1 MAQLIIEAGRSEGQY
16 WRDLW
21 RYRELFYV
29 LAWRDIKVRYK
40 QTAIGILWA
49 LLQPLINSILLTVIF
64 HGVAR
69 MSSVGDAPYFLVVFA
84 GQMPWQFFSNSL
96 SGASQSV
103 IGSAG
108 LISKVYF
115 PRLIVPAGAV
125 VTAMADLFISFYL
138 MIGIMAFFHFWPSW
152 HILFLPFFVLLAF
165 AAALGPGLL
174 LTALTVKYRDF
185 KYITPFI
192 LQVGQLVSPVGY
204 LSSGFRDKYP
214 EWATLYSLN
223 PMVGVIDGFRWSI
236 LGSQAPLDLRSF
248 SFSIAIAFALM
259 FLGIWYFRHTER
271 SFADQV

>member
-29 LAWRDIKVRYK
+29 LAWRDITVRYK

-64 HGVAR
+64 QRVAK
-69 MSSVGDAPYFLVVFA
+69 MPTIGNAPYFLVVFA
-84 GQMPWQFFSNSL
+84 ANMPWQFFANSL

-115 PRLIVPAGAV
+115 PRLIIPAGAV
-125 VTAMADLFISFYL
+125 VTALADLFISFIL
-138 MIGIMAFFHFWPSW
+138 LAGIMAFFHFWPSW
-152 HILFLPFFVLLAF
+152 HLLFLPVFVLLGF

-192 LQVGQLVSPVGY
+192 IQVGYLASPVGY
-204 LSSGFRDKYP
+204 ASSAVP
-214 EWATLYSLN
+214 EKWRLFYSLN
-223 PMVGVIDGFRWSI
+223 PMVGVIEGFRWSI